1 MNEIKVL
8 LLSPLPPPSGGD
20 STWTVMYMENASKLG
35 VSVSLVNTSLIGQ
48 RSESAGYSYSL
59 FDEMK
64 RAFSIWT
71 NLFKILIQW
80 KKTNI
85 VHFNSNCS
93 PKGLIRDYLSVLLIK
108 LFSIPIVFHCH
119 CNVPDQLK
127 ESMIGFYF
135 LKKIIRLVDK
145 VIVLNTI
152 SKNFLYSNFQIA
164 SDIVPNFINLNLVS
178 WNRNRVVRK
187 LKKITFTGH
196 IRRSKGI
203 LEIFKVAK
211 DFPELA
217 FYLIGPMTES
227 LDMEFPLGSN
237 VKLLGSMEHH
247 RVLDFLRE
255 SDLFLFP
262 SHTEGFSVS
271 MLEAMSTGLP
281 IVATDVGANADMI
294 ESKGGIIIPTNDVF
308 ALKKAIERMKDIN
321 LRKKMSTFNIEKV
334 KNNYTSEIVLNKYLN
349 IYKLLV

>member
-20 STWTVMYMENASKLG
+20 STWTVMFMENAPKLG

-48 RSESAGYSYSL
+48 RSESAGYTYSL
-59 FDEMK
+59 FDELK
-64 RAFSIWT
+64 RAFYIWT
-71 NLFKILIQW
+71 NLLKILIQL

-93 PKGLIRDYLSVLLIK
+93 PKGLVRDYLSVLLIK

-127 ESMIGFYF
+127 ESRIGFYF
-135 LKKIIRLVDK
+135 LKRIIRLVDK
-145 VIVLNTI
+145 VIVLNSI
-152 SKNFLYSNFQIA
+152 SKNFISTNFHIA
-164 SDIVPNFINLNLVS
+164 ADIVPNFINLNLVG

-211 DFPELA
+211 DFPELT
-217 FYLIGPMTES
+217 FYLIGPKTES
-227 LDMEFPLGSN
+227 LDTEEPIGSN
-237 VKLLGSMEHH
+237 VKLLGSMEHDQ
-247 RVLDFLRE
+247 VLEFLIN
-255 SDLFLFP
+255 SDLFVFP

-271 MLEAMSTGLP
+271 MLEAMASALP
-281 IVATDVGANADMI
+281 IVATNVGANEDMI
-294 ESKGGIIIPTNDVF
+294 EAKGGIIIPTNDSL
-308 ALKKAIERMKDIN
+308 ALKNAIERMKDTN
-321 LRKKMSTFNIEKV
+321 LRKKMSDFNIAKV
-334 KNNYTSEIVLNKYLN
+334 KNHYTSDIVLNEYIN